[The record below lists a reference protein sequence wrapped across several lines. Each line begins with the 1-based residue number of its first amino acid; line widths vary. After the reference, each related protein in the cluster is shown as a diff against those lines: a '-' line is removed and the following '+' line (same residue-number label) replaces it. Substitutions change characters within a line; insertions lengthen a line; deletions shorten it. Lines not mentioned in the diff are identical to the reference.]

1 MDRFNGS
8 ISERTTQSHLSADTP
23 RLSAYAPQA
32 HTAFV
37 LALARVTTRAY
48 GSPAPAI

>member
-1 MDRFNGS
+1 MR
-8 ISERTTQSHLSADTP
+8 
-23 RLSAYAPQA
+23 YA

-48 GSPAPAI
+48 GSLVPAIAMRYAGGNIIKFPLNLQHYPENI